1 MVSFW
6 DAENQWFGKLFSISA
21 EWSTNVWTAIPC
33 DSETRLPLEHEQLN
47 KMWNQQHPP
56 SKKHKTEE
64 QFSKHKSH
72 LLYLPAPPACLK
84 RKTHVSCHRKTYCGD
99 SQMQMRGRR
108 DQDLEDPPLQ
118 VQAATLLRVWGGCT
132 TMASCG
138 RRAAMVGISLWWCSG
153 RGIWLVKCWASWDGG
168 RRWGRGESGQLEW
181 GDLTHNF
188 RSWLAP
194 DVKVR
199 QF

>member
-33 DSETRLPLEHEQLN
+33 DSETRLRLEHEQLN

-56 SKKHKTEE
+56 FMKHKTEA
-64 QFSKHKSH
+64 QFSEHKPH

-99 SQMQMRGRR
+99 SQMQMRGCR

-138 RRAAMVGISLWWCSG
+138 QRAAMVGISLVVQREG
-153 RGIWLVKCWASWDGG
+153 NLVGKVLGGDGEEE
-168 RRWGRGESGQLEW
+168 WGQLEW
-181 GDLTHNF
+181 GGDLTHNF